1 MAHRFLASA
10 TVAAF
15 AISAGVAPAPTR
27 AQIWDAKLVAAPHAA
42 KSAGYLECVPYAR
55 SRTGIEIYGNAHT
68 WWEQAKG
75 RFPRY
80 QSPKVGAVIAFKPH
94 GNMTLGHVAAV
105 SQVIDKRTIFVS
117 HANWSPMDDRR
128 GWIEDNVPVVDV
140 SEWNDWSR
148 VRVWYAP
155 TRSLGTTQWPVQ
167 GFIYPAGSK
176 PTRVSSGPQKSP
188 ASGYRR
194 LIVDENFLNGIKG
207 EPAPQ
212 RLPDRQNLRNDPIG
226 RIIASRT
233 APKDTSDRPQ
243 RYAGL
248 NR

>member
-1 MAHRFLASA
+1 MAHQFLALTTA
-10 TVAAF
+10 TAF
-15 AISAGVAPAPTR
+15 AISSGASPALSK
-27 AQIWDAKLVAAPHAA
+27 AQTWDAKIVAAPHAA
-42 KSAGYLECVPYAR
+42 TGAGYLECVPYAR

-80 QSPKVGAVIAFKPH
+80 QSPRVGAVIAFQPH
-94 GNMTLGHVAAV
+94 GNMALGHVAAV
-105 SQVIDKRTIFVS
+105 SRVIDKRTILVS
-117 HANWSPMDDRR
+117 HANWSPMNDRR
-128 GWIEDNVPVVDV
+128 GWVEENVPVVDV

-155 TRSLGTTQWPVQ
+155 TRSLGTTQWPIQ
-167 GFIYPAGSK
+167 GFIYPAGSR
-176 PTRVSSGPQKSP
+176 PFRVSNDPERSP

-194 LIVDENFLNGIKG
+194 LVVDENFLKG
-207 EPAPQ
+207 VKSEPAPQ
-212 RLPDRQNLRNDPIG
+212 RLPDKQNLRNDPIG

-233 APKDTSDRPQ
+233 APKDSSNQPQ